1 MKSRTEIRLDN
12 IRLPTNLLG
21 GRMRFVVL
29 ILVFNV
35 LLISTLLLSLQQG
48 ELKREVI
55 TLQATRMVYEELIRT
70 ETITHTQVITRII
83 PYGSQP

>member
-12 IRLPTNLLG
+12 IRLPPVKLG

-55 TLQATRMVYEELIRT
+55 ILQATRMVYEEQIRT
-70 ETITHTQVITRII
+70 ETFTHTQIITQII

>member
-55 TLQATRMVYEELIRT
+55 TLQATRTVYEELIRT

>member
-1 MKSRTEIRLDN
+1 MKLLTEIRLDN